1 MKGAGVEWNGTG
13 GGGSGSRSPEG
24 KGNQE
29 LERGGK
35 MIGWEG
41 AIHSMT

>member
-13 GGGSGSRSPEG
+13 GGGSGNRSPEG

-29 LERGGK
+29 LEREGRSFA
-35 MIGWEG
+35 WEG
-41 AIHSMT
+41 VIHSIT